1 MARTTEPTEI
11 RRGERLEWTKSYSD
25 YSAADYDLE
34 YRFRGPG
41 VAIDVTATADG
52 TAFDAAITAA
62 QSETLSVGKY
72 QWQAWLTEQA
82 VPTNTF
88 IAGEGVITVR
98 RGFATGETTD
108 IDLRSTA
115 KQIVDALEAALLGSA
130 GREQM
135 EYEIETPV
143 GRRKIRYMSRSEQM
157 SFLKYYKT
165 IVAKENAAE
174 RIRNGGK
181 FGKSIVFN
189 VREQ

>member
-25 YSAADYDLE
+25 YSAADYDLQ
-34 YRFRGPG
+34 YRFRGVGAP
-41 VAIDVTATADG
+41 IDVDATADG
-52 TAFDAAITAA
+52 TEFEAAITAA
-62 QSETLSVGKY
+62 QSATLGVGKY

-82 VPTNTF
+82 DATNTF
-88 IAGEGVITVR
+88 IAGEGTMNVRQGFVEGEANTV
-98 RGFATGETTD
+98 
-108 IDLRSTA
+108 DLRSTA

-157 SFLKYYKT
+157 SFLKYYKQ